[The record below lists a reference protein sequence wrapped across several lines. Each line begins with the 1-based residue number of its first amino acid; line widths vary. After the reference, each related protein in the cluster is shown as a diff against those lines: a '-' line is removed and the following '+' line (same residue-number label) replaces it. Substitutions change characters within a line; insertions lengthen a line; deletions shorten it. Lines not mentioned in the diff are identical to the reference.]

1 MKVLALYLLKL
12 SLGVWSTE
20 CTGLQALNAHT
31 WTYNYIV
38 IPSEREANL
47 CHSPSPLKFHSL
59 PNIAFKHSWFTKDSR
74 KISFSEEQSIH
85 FGKGAS
91 NCTEDSCKRDYT
103 NNIFDAEFYTERI
116 FANFHP

>member
-1 MKVLALYLLKL
+1 MKVLALYQLKL

-47 CHSPSPLKFHSL
+47 CHSPSP
-59 PNIAFKHSWFTKDSR
+59 
-74 KISFSEEQSIH
+74 
-85 FGKGAS
+85 
-91 NCTEDSCKRDYT
+91 
-103 NNIFDAEFYTERI
+103 
-116 FANFHP
+116 